1 MVLLGIL
8 SLYVRDADVLILK
21 QYIRVMK
28 RPKQDR
34 VSEFVIFSEDGFFI
48 GMIRGGQPQWS
59 MNIKEG
65 KPFDNESKLRAVQNV
80 VGSKELLIE
89 YLK

>member
-1 MVLLGIL
+1 
-8 SLYVRDADVLILK
+8 
-21 QYIRVMK
+21 MK
-28 RPKQDR
+28 RPKPDR
-34 VSEFVIFSEDGFFI
+34 VSEFVIFSEDGFYT
-48 GMIRGGQPQWS
+48 GMARGGEPQWS

-65 KPFDNESKLRAVQNV
+65 KPFNNESKLRGLQSM